1 MTTKYTLVIDKDRVK
16 LKLLIVAND
25 VGHAQAQAADISRA
39 LKADKFYLGYE
50 LCPLTYLSE
59 LFRRLAYNDFSHKQC
74 DLWSGSFSN
83 KNPIIYALKQRY
95 YVRPMILD
103 YLQIHKDGCVKPSCG
118 NKMCVNPYH
127 NCYKTMKASKLGDAD
142 RNIALVFAGQGVPVK
157 EIAKF

>member
-95 YVRPMILD
+95 Y
-103 YLQIHKDGCVKPSCG
+103 Q
-118 NKMCVNPYH
+118 
-127 NCYKTMKASKLGDAD
+127 
-142 RNIALVFAGQGVPVK
+142 
-157 EIAKF
+157 